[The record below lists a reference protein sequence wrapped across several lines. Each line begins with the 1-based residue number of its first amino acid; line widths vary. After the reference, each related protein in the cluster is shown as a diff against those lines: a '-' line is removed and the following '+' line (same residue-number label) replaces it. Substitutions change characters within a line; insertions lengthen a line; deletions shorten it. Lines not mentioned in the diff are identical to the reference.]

1 MQMCKGITQV
11 PATGI
16 LGITQVLATE
26 ILGITQVPATE
37 MLGIIRAKEMIIKEG
52 ENFPEAINLTVKSYK
67 IGGNLL
73 AIRSTLKG
81 SITDNYN
88 YPELADKEF
97 VLDVDALMS
106 GKDLQL
112 PKNHYTLA
120 LSSEWLLLPD
130 AKELQKLN
138 FKEITVGG
146 CTVPNVGRTVPN
158 VGRTVLNTGRNVIAT
173 EYKRKTSEEIFFTA
187 VPSGAGS
194 DSKSIKA
201 SGNMLIMKYSIG
213 TGKVETNWDS
223 VQKEFRFFFPRSL
236 EIALGYLTSS
246 QPQL

>member
-1 MQMCKGITQV
+1 
-11 PATGI
+11 
-16 LGITQVLATE
+16 
-26 ILGITQVPATE
+26 
-37 MLGIIRAKEMIIKEG
+37 
-52 ENFPEAINLTVKSYK
+52 
-67 IGGNLL
+67 
-73 AIRSTLKG
+73 
-81 SITDNYN
+81 
-88 YPELADKEF
+88 
-97 VLDVDALMS
+97 MS

-146 CTVPNVGRTVPN
+146 RTVPN

-173 EYKRKTSEEIFFTA
+173 EYKRKTSEEFFFTA
-187 VPSGAGS
+187 VLSGAGS
-194 DSKSIKA
+194 DSKSINA
-201 SGNMLIMKYSIG
+201 ADNPLIMKYSAG

-223 VQKEFRFFFPRSL
+223 VPPKMRFFFPRSL
-236 EIALGYLTSS
+236 DIALGYFTTS